1 MLVFQRR
8 QDTRQDTHMA
18 RAKLSDLAIKAKRL
32 AFPVAKK
39 PRFESLGDGISLGYR
54 RNHAAGTWVARR
66 ADGKG
71 GSNQKV
77 IGLADDYQDSDG
89 DRVLSW
95 AQAKAKAFATTDA
108 GEDRSGKALML
119 RTALEHYRADLRL

>member
-54 RNHAAGTWVARR
+54 RNHGAGTWVARR
-66 ADGKG
+66 SDGRG
-71 GSNQKV
+71 GSSQDR
-77 IGLADDYQDSDG
+77 IGLADNYEAADG
-89 DRVLSW
+89 ELVFTF
-95 AQAKAKAFATTDA
+95 AQAQ
-108 GEDRSGKALML
+108 
-119 RTALEHYRADLRL
+119 